1 MEIITTLIDW
11 YHSLGQK
18 EKIFFMIA
26 LFAWIYLF
34 YKLARSEDVDE
45 SGRVVVTYH
54 SPFTW
59 LKRFNAQVAKN
70 RAGYSGNQ
78 KSLLSKL
85 WVGGK
90 LLRSLLAFMLSL
102 LLFTMAYFIRGT
114 GEYFWYVIMAA
125 IFFLFIFI
133 SQVRSAG
140 SNDNPFRK
148 D

>member
-1 MEIITTLIDW
+1 MEIVTILFDW
-11 YHSLGQK
+11 YNSLPQQG
-18 EKIFFMIA
+18 KIFTMIA
-26 LFAWIYLF
+26 LLCWMFLL
-34 YKLARSEDVDE
+34 YKLARSEEVDE
-45 SGRVVVTYH
+45 SERVVVTYH

-70 RAGYSGNQ
+70 RAGYSDNQ
-78 KSLLSKL
+78 KSLFSKL

-90 LLRSLLAFMLSL
+90 LLRSLVASMLSL
-102 LLFTMAYFIRGT
+102 LLFTMAYFIRET